1 MTGALSN
8 PVSQRIPPRSGA
20 HLRLKTGDHLT
31 VIDPEGEQVS
41 DLIAYNA
48 QDLKE
53 YLSSGRSIDYAERL
67 FLTAGDILYS
77 NRSNPMLT
85 IVRDDV
91 GRHDFTLT
99 PCSIE
104 MFKRLYP
111 DEPPH
116 RGCEG
121 NLAAAIEHLGLS
133 RDDVPI
139 AFNIFMHVHH
149 ESDTGRIEVRPPLSS
164 AGDSIEFRAE
174 MDLEI
179 ALTACSAG
187 QSNNFHYKPIDY
199 VVRRLGTVVP

>member
-1 MTGALSN
+1 ML
-8 PVSQRIPPRSGA
+8 I
-20 HLRLKTGDHLT
+20 

-48 QDLKE
+48 HDLKE

-67 FLTAGDILYS
+67 FLTKGDVLYS
-77 NRSNPMLT
+77 NRSNPMLR
-85 IVRDDV
+85 IIRDDV

-99 PCSIE
+99 PCSVE
-104 MFKRLYP
+104 MFRKIYP

-121 NLAAAIEHLGLS
+121 NLAAAIAPLGLT

-139 AFNIFMHVHH
+139 AFNIFMHVHVDG
-149 ESDTGRIEVRPPLSS
+149 ESGKIAVRPPFSR
-164 AGDSIEFRAE
+164 AGQRIEFLAE

-187 QSNNFHYKPIDY
+187 QSNNFDFKPIDY
-199 VVRRLGTVVP
+199 AVRRSGETAGTADNR